1 MEILA
6 VGIPLVLV
14 FVALSVL
21 RSLDEIERSQRRL
34 EDRLR
39 GLEERLADFSA
50 AHDT

>member
-21 RSLDEIERSQRRL
+21 RSLDEIKRSQRRL
-34 EDRLR
+34 EGRLR
-39 GLEERLADFSA
+39 GLEERLADFFRGS
-50 AHDT
+50 

>member
-21 RSLDEIERSQRRL
+21 RSLDEIKQGQRRL
-34 EDRLR
+34 EERLR
-39 GLEERLADFSA
+39 SLEERLAEFPA
-50 AHDT
+50 GHGT